1 MVKIYTLGYF
11 DINIG
16 EESVLNR
23 KGNPYQLIKLL
34 KYFITYNGRTLLP
47 ENIIEDLWPD
57 NEFQNPRNVLRTHI
71 SRLRKMIKSW
81 EDFHKEF
88 YEIEY
93 VNGYYK
99 FETKDNVEIDFEIFT
114 GLIEEGNFLKDAN
127 PDKALDILKEG
138 LAYYKA
144 EYLSEVE
151 YEDWIIPIRN
161 RYHRMYLKGMMNYLE
176 ILKSKD
182 MNNEIVKICEEAIIH
197 EPHDEMLHI
206 YFIEALLEIGQ
217 KRYALSHYEY
227 FTSKVYSQFRTS
239 PSDKMKALYK
249 KIQSYDDNTKDNIEW
264 IVIDKEL
271 MEDLDENGALI
282 CDPFYFK
289 FLYNLERRKRPDDS
303 KRNVFLGLLSIEN
316 SELKPLPESDKKE
329 ALNTLVSIVY
339 KNLRK
344 GDILSK
350 ISDSQLV
357 LLLYSVESDSLE
369 TIIKRLRIK
378 FQEKCKMKN
387 IVLSIKYKPL

>member
-138 LAYYKA
+138 LAYYKG